1 MTAMNT
7 AAGTFGGMGL
17 MNNVTNGAT
26 SRASSDQEEN
36 DFEARLNTYIYD
48 FFVRCENYECARS
61 LLRSGVAM
69 EPRVQRREEMNGNDD
84 AMHTDSKD
92 DLDSKRP
99 EDLPAGPYN
108 NTDNSFLLDWFS
120 CFWDFYFARIKNNKA
135 SQHAIQYLQHT
146 QVGPFQRAI

>member
-7 AAGTFGGMGL
+7 APGPFGGMGL

-48 FFVRCENYECARS
+48 FFLRSENYDCARS
-61 LLRSGVAM
+61 LLRSGVPM
-69 EPRVQRREEMNGNDD
+69 EPPVRRREDMNGNDD
-84 AMHTDSKD
+84 SMHTDSKD

-99 EDLPAGPYN
+99 DDLPAGPLPAYPS
-108 NTDNSFLLDWFS
+108 DNSFLLDWFS
-120 CFWDFYFARIKNNKA
+120 CFWDFYCARVKNNKA
-135 SQHAIQYLQHT
+135 SQQAIQYLQHT
-146 QVGPFQRAI
+146 QVGSR

>member
-1 MTAMNT
+1 MNP
-7 AAGTFGGMGL
+7 GGVPFGGMAL

-48 FFVRCENYECARS
+48 FFVRSENYECARA

-69 EPRVQRREEMNGNDD
+69 EPPVRRRDDMNGNDD
-84 AMHTDSKD
+84 SMHTDSKE

-99 EDLPAGPYN
+99 DDLPAGPISHSE
-108 NTDNSFLLDWFS
+108 NSFLLDWFS
-120 CFWDFYFARIKNNKA
+120 CFWDFYFARVKNNKA
-135 SQHAIQYLQHT
+135 SQQAMQYLQHT
-146 QVGPFQRAI
+146 QVGSRYRGI